1 MAPATVAGR
10 ESRVEGSPQG
20 DSLLRVFPMGWGRV
34 VHQSR
39 VGCHGGAGALGTRT
53 WLGSAPQALSG

>member
-1 MAPATVAGR
+1 MAPATVTGR

-39 VGCHGGAGALGTRT
+39 VGCHGGAGGARARGWGAL
-53 WLGSAPQALSG
+53 PKP